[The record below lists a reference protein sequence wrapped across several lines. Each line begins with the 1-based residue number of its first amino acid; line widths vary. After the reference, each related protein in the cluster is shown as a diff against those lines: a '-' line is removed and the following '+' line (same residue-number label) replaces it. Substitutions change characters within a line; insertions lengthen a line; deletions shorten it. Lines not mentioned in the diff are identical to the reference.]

1 MTPAQTNG
9 TTTVHPH
16 GAKNGSG
23 GSALPTLVVFGFIVT
38 LLFFLFMLYFW
49 NNDVFRKLLRC
60 AWIQRCCD
68 RFDAWQDEVIYRRPS
83 RRSQSDD
90 ESRTNSVS
98 SYVLLSPASDGGFD
112 NPALTEAVDSVDD
125 WATTSVFYATSD
137 ETADTERRDSQQLLI
152 EFAGAAP
159 TRCGSGHA
167 ESGETRCTKRAAP
180 QPRLLAASSDPV
192 TQINVPS

>member
-1 MTPAQTNG
+1 MTPAQTNA

-16 GAKNGSG
+16 DAKNGSG

-49 NNDVFRKLLRC
+49 NNDVFRRLLRC

-125 WATTSVFYATSD
+125 WATTSVFYATSNKTTD
-137 ETADTERRDSQQLLI
+137 AERRDSQQLLI
-152 EFAGAAP
+152 ELPPEPLPPDVVAAMQK
-159 TRCGSGHA
+159 A
-167 ESGETRCTKRAAP
+167 VKRAVQNALRHSHDSW
-180 QPRLLAASSDPV
+180 QLHQTL
-192 TQINVPS
+192 